1 MSLLITGGAGF
12 IGTNFI
18 RNYLSVK
25 NQRIINLDK
34 LTYSSNIRNLKKFSR
49 NKNYFFFKG
58 DIGDKKLISKILK
71 KFKIRQVINFAAETH
86 VDRSIHDPN
95 IFIQTNILS
104 SFNFISSIKDYWDQ
118 LDKKE
123 KLLFRLLHVSTDEVY
138 GTLQAG
144 QKSFTE
150 KSRYEPNSPYSAS
163 KASGDHLIRAWNK
176 TYNIPTIIINCSNNY
191 GPYQY
196 PEKLIPLVISNALS
210 GKKIP
215 IYGNGKNIRDWIFV
229 EDHCEALK
237 IILKKGKVGETY
249 NIGGDNQ
256 ISNIKLVSKICEILD
271 KLVPRKNKSSYKTL
285 ISFVRDRPGHD
296 FKYAIN
302 SGKIKKKLNWKPKE
316 DLKSGLI
323 KTINWYLNN
332 KKWLN
337 VVQNKNYKEWLKINY
352 KKILS

>member
-18 RNYLSVK
+18 FKYISTK
-25 NQRIINLDK
+25 NQKIINLDK
-34 LTYSSNIRNLKKFSR
+34 LTYSSNIKNLKKFNR
-49 NKNYFFFKG
+49 KKNYFFFKG
-58 DIGDKKLISKILK
+58 DIGDKKLIGKILK
-71 KFKIRQVINFAAETH
+71 KFKILSVINFAAESH

-104 SFNFISSIKDYWDQ
+104 NFNFLNSIKDYWDQ
-118 LDKKE
+118 LSKKE
-123 KLLFRLLHVSTDEVY
+123 KLLFRFLHVSTDEVY
-138 GTLQAG
+138 GSLQNG
-144 QKSFTE
+144 EKSFTE

-163 KASGDHLIRAWNK
+163 KAASDHLIRAWNK
-176 TYNIPTIIINCSNNY
+176 TYNIPTIITNCSNNF

-237 IILKKGKVGETY
+237 IVLKKGKVGETY

-256 ISNIKLVSKICEILD
+256 ISNIKLVNKICEILD
-271 KLVPRKNKSSYKTL
+271 KIVPKKNKRSYKTL
-285 ISFVRDRPGHD
+285 IKFIKDRPGHD
-296 FKYAIN
+296 FKYSIN
-302 SGKIKKKLNWKPKE
+302 SSKIKKKLKWKPKE
-316 DLKSGLI
+316 NLRNGLT
-323 KTINWYLNN
+323 KTIDWYLKN
-332 KKWLN
+332 KNFLN
-337 VVQNKNYKEWLKINY
+337 TVQNKNYNEWLK
-352 KKILS
+352 KEL